1 MNKYELN
8 EYDAALAFD
17 MSPTLLRW
25 LTLNGVVDKSKLS
38 FESRNEI
45 YYYDRNELQKL
56 NQKMEGKWPK
66 TPKGNRPH
74 IPEGIKREIKR
85 EARSACPVCNKCYGE
100 IAHIDCVATTQC
112 NHPKN
117 LIFLCPDHHTEY
129 DNVLIPSNIDRKE
142 VVTLKDGLV
151 IFQRQLWKLQ
161 GGTIKSY
168 LSCLNSAKSL
178 LDVHDTIKD
187 IIPESEFKDTLDKI
201 SKSVQSDTTSSV
213 PDKKHLQDKSFI
225 INEIKAYREQ
235 HQDNLCPLCNGYG
248 HTAFYDLCPVCLG
261 DGEVKP
267 GTRNLID
274 LSPFELVECQL
285 CDGDGVYHGND
296 CVACDG
302 GGKVSQQ
309 FSDYHDWSMYD
320 LVDCKLCKGTGA
332 HEYEDCPACGGEGK
346 VDQRFFDC
354 HDWSM
359 YDLVDCKLCKGTGAH
374 EYEDCPA
381 CGGEGKVDQRF
392 FDCHDWSMYDL
403 VDCKLCKG
411 TGAHEY
417 EDCPACGGEGKVDQR
432 FFDCHDWSM
441 YDLVDCKLCK
451 GTGAH
456 EYEDCPACGGEG
468 RVDRKFLDYHD
479 WQQYL

>member
-25 LTLNGVVDKSKLS
+25 LTSNGVVDKSKLS
-38 FESRNEI
+38 FESRNEV

-66 TPKGNRPH
+66 TPKGKRPH
-74 IPEGIKREIKR
+74 IPEGIKREIKQ
-85 EARSACPVCNKCYGE
+85 EAKSACPVCNKCYGE
-100 IAHIDCVATTQC
+100 IAHIDCVAKTQC

-142 VVTLKDGLV
+142 VMTLKDGLV

-178 LDVHDTIKD
+178 LDVHDTIKG

-201 SKSVQSDTTSSV
+201 SKSVHSDTKSSV

-267 GTRNLID
+267 GTRNSID
-274 LSPFELVECQL
+274 LSPFELVACQL

-332 HEYEDCPACGGEGK
+332 HENEDCPACGGKKVDQRFLIIMIGRCTTLLTVSYAKVQGHTSMGIAQRVVEEGK
-346 VDQRFFDC
+346 VDQRFFDY
-354 HDWSM
+354 HDWSK
-359 YDLVDCKLCKGTGAH
+359 YDLVKCKLCAGKGLYFG
-374 EYEDCPA
+374 ENCPA
-381 CGGEGKVDQRF
+381 CDCEGMVTQHFFDFHDWSQYEYVTCQLCNGEGRYLADTCEPCYGEGKVSREF
-392 FDCHDWSMYDL
+392 NYN
-403 VDCKLCKG
+403 
-411 TGAHEY
+411 
-417 EDCPACGGEGKVDQR
+417 
-432 FFDCHDWSM
+432 
-441 YDLVDCKLCK
+441 
-451 GTGAH
+451 
-456 EYEDCPACGGEG
+456 
-468 RVDRKFLDYHD
+468 HD
-479 WQQYL
+479 WQQYR